1 MHYLQKNNEIQR
13 WKEKGGSQYNYQNE
27 LQKVCFQHVMAYGNF
42 EDLTRKTASEKIL
55 HDKAYC

>member
-1 MHYLQKNNEIQR
+1 MHYLQKNKEIQR

-27 LQKVCFQHVMAYGNF
+27 LQKVCSQHVMAYGNF